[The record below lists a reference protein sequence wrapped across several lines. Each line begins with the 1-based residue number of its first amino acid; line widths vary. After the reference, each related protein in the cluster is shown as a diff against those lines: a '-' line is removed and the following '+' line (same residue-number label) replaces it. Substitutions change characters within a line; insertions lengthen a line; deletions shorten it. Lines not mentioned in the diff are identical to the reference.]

1 MKAEKPRYRQGFTLV
16 EIMVVVAVI
25 GVLAAIAIPN
35 FTRARQVALRNSCI
49 ANLNQIQGA
58 VQVWAIDTVAA
69 ANATPTAQDLVPNYI
84 KRWPSCGTV
93 AYDVPSVDAIPDCPN
108 SANFSDHHL

>member
-1 MKAEKPRYRQGFTLV
+1 MTITPWRSRSGFTLV

-35 FTRARQVALRNSCI
+35 FTRARQVALRNACI

-69 ANATPTAQDLVPNYI
+69 SNATPTTQDLVPNYV

-93 AYDVPSVDAIPDCPN
+93 AYDAPAVDATPECPN